1 MRWKM
6 MHCHHR
12 HRHHSS
18 FPAPGGGEEAPRSIS
33 CFSTLLGRIASII
46 ASAAARGSAVETREG
61 AGGEWECRA
70 PSAGDICE
78 EKHNTTKEGT
88 QSTSATADENVDGS
102 KPKLW
107 PSVYRHVRLRQYLQY
122 IKSKWNIRRNPHI
135 DRHVRLRQYLQHII
149 IVLSYIYIYIYIY
162 IYHHDKISE

>member
-88 QSTSATADENVDGS
+88 QSTSATADEKVEDKKEERNLDYNFDNLDISVNILMVLKPSHLGS
-102 KPKLW
+102 T
-107 PSVYRHVRLRQYLQY
+107 S
-122 IKSKWNIRRNPHI
+122 
-135 DRHVRLRQYLQHII
+135 
-149 IVLSYIYIYIYIY
+149 
-162 IYHHDKISE
+162 